1 MGRTEVCRC
10 QELDDLSELLLG
22 SASAGESD
30 MWIGW
35 LASAGRLGPL
45 GSALLTAAVRPGPLL
60 LLLPSHSVLPCM
72 LQALCSV
79 LWLEK
84 KVMYLASSRVG
95 SLHKKRVR
103 VVNQASMLLPNS
115 T

>member
-1 MGRTEVCRC
+1 MSR
-10 QELDDLSELLLG
+10 LDDLSELLLG

-30 MWIGW
+30 MWIGSSFGMPG
-35 LASAGRLGPL
+35 LSGRRPSAAAWPGH
-45 GSALLTAAVRPGPLL
+45 GSSCL
-60 LLLPSHSVLPCM
+60 
-72 LQALCSV
+72 
-79 LWLEK
+79 K

-115 T
+115 TTSRPMSAT

>member
-1 MGRTEVCRC
+1 MVVHTYKYIECVRSLNEMGRTEVCRC

-45 GSALLTAAVRPGPLL
+45 GSA
-60 LLLPSHSVLPCM
+60 C
-72 LQALCSV
+72 
-79 LWLEK
+79 
-84 KVMYLASSRVG
+84 
-95 SLHKKRVR
+95 
-103 VVNQASMLLPNS
+103 
-115 T
+115 

>member
-1 MGRTEVCRC
+1 MQVLVCGCTYIQYIVCVRSLNEMGRTEVCRC

-60 LLLPSHSVLPCM
+60 LLLLPSHSVLPCM
-72 LQALCSV
+72 LQAT
-79 LWLEK
+79 
-84 KVMYLASSRVG
+84 M
-95 SLHKKRVR
+95 
-103 VVNQASMLLPNS
+103 
-115 T
+115 

>member
-35 LASAGRLGPL
+35 LAQSAGWPTWAGRQRQFGR
-45 GSALLTAAVRPGPLL
+45 TAWPG
-60 LLLPSHSVLPCM
+60 
-72 LQALCSV
+72 
-79 LWLEK
+79 
-84 KVMYLASSRVG
+84 
-95 SLHKKRVR
+95 
-103 VVNQASMLLPNS
+103 
-115 T
+115 